1 MEMKREEHL
10 VVAAGKVVVV
20 VTEEDEGC
28 FRGVAAA
35 NASLLSF
42 LLLLFLFLWEPSL
55 LSRIELVDLRPVRYF
70 SRHSLFFSPL
80 F

>member
-1 MEMKREEHL
+1 MEVKREEHL

-42 LLLLFLFLWEPSL
+42 FSSSSFSL
-55 LSRIELVDLRPVRYF
+55 
-70 SRHSLFFSPL
+70 SLGAQPAVSN
-80 F
+80 